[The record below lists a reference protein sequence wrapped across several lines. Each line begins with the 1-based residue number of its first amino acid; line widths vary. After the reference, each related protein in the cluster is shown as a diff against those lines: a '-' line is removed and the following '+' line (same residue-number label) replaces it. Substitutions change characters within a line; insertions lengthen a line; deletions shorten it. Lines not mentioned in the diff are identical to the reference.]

1 MYSNRYG
8 RQEVII
14 KKKCANGL
22 QNIGANSFMNAILQ
36 CFAHVEKLTK
46 HLLQRKEEIKSKIA
60 TNKLVSSYLEV
71 LENIWENDSI
81 KDYVPNNFR
90 GIINS
95 MNPLFKEKPWNY
107 SKDFILFLLENMH
120 NELNR
125 VKDIEQQNNEKHSNF
140 YNSLY
145 SFTSYFKDNFKSVI
159 SDIFYGIY
167 NSQTKCLDCN
177 DITYNVNYYNI
188 IIFPLEEVRL
198 FKRHIKNT
206 VTIQECFEY
215 NQKSDY
221 LTGENQI
228 LCNKCKA
235 KTNSV
240 KNNTLIKGPK
250 VLIINLN
257 RERGHQF
264 DVKLNFDEY
273 IDIKPFIYY
282 KNSESEYQL
291 IGVVTQFGPSGM
303 YEHFIAFC
311 RSFVDGNW
319 YRYND
324 SIVTRSNFQDAKTTG
339 VPYILFYSSI
349 N

>member
-1 MYSNRYG
+1 M
-8 RQEVII
+8 
-14 KKKCANGL
+14 
-22 QNIGANSFMNAILQ
+22 
-36 CFAHVEKLTK
+36 
-46 HLLQRKEEIKSKIA
+46 QRKEEIKSKKS

-71 LENIWENDSI
+71 LENIWENNRI
-81 KDYVPNNFR
+81 KDYIPNNFI

-107 SKDFILFLLENMH
+107 SKDFISFLLENMH

-125 VKDIEQQNNEKHSNF
+125 AKNIEQKNEDNSNQNNF

-145 SFTSYFKDNFKSVI
+145 SFTSFFKDNFKSVI

-177 DITYNVNYYNI
+177 DITYDVNYYNI
-188 IIFPLEEVRL
+188 IIIPLEEVRL
-198 FKRHIKNT
+198 FKRYTKNT
-206 VTIQECFEY
+206 VTIKDCVEY

-221 LTGENQI
+221 ITGENQI
-228 LCNKCKA
+228 FCNKCKA

-240 KNNTLIKGPK
+240 KNTALIKGPN

-264 DVKLNFDEY
+264 DVRLNFEEF
-273 IDIKPFIYY
+273 IDIKQFVYY
-282 KNSESEYQL
+282 KNSNSEYQL
-291 IGVVTQFGPSGM
+291 TGVVTQFGPSGI
-303 YEHFIAFC
+303 YEHFVAFC
-311 RSFVDGNW
+311 KSFVDGNW

-324 SIVTRSNFQDAKTTG
+324 SIVTRSNFQEAKSTG
-339 VPYILFYSSI
+339 VPYILFYSNI